1 MTLRLDAAA
10 PDFEQRFVEL
20 LAMKRESSPDVD
32 ATVRVIIED
41 VIARGDAALTD

>member
-20 LAMKRESSPDVD
+20 LAMKRE
-32 ATVRVIIED
+32 
-41 VIARGDAALTD
+41 VIAGC